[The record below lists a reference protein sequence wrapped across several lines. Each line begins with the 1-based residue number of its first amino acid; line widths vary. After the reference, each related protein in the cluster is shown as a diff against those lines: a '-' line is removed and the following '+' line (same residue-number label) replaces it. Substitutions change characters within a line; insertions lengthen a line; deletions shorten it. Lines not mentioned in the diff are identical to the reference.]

1 MYQKQITFFR
11 GNPSVEP
18 QILGQADDP
27 SAVVGVSKYISSSSV
42 LPALRFVN
50 TIISSKHYL
59 KSFVV
64 VVGGWEGLT
73 GRPFTRLE
81 SRA

>member
-1 MYQKQITFFR
+1 MYQKQITFLE

-18 QILGQADDP
+18 KILGQADDP
-27 SAVVGVSKYISSSSV
+27 SAVVGVCKYISSSSV
-42 LPALRFVN
+42 LQASGFVN

-59 KSFVV
+59 KSFAV

-73 GRPFTRLE
+73 GRHFTRLE

>member
-1 MYQKQITFFR
+1 MYQKQITFLG
-11 GNPSVEP
+11 GNPTVEP
-18 QILGQADDP
+18 KILGQADDP

-42 LPALRFVN
+42 LQALRFVN

-64 VVGGWEGLT
+64 VVGG
-73 GRPFTRLE
+73 
-81 SRA
+81 

>member
-1 MYQKQITFFR
+1 MYQKQITFLG

-59 KSFVV
+59 FHNFLILK
-64 VVGGWEGLT
+64 
-73 GRPFTRLE
+73 
-81 SRA
+81 

>member
-1 MYQKQITFFR
+1 MYQKQITFLE

-18 QILGQADDP
+18 KILGQADDP
-27 SAVVGVSKYISSSSV
+27 SAVVGVSKDISSSSV
-42 LPALRFVN
+42 LRASEFVN

-64 VVGGWEGLT
+64 VVGG
-73 GRPFTRLE
+73 
-81 SRA
+81 